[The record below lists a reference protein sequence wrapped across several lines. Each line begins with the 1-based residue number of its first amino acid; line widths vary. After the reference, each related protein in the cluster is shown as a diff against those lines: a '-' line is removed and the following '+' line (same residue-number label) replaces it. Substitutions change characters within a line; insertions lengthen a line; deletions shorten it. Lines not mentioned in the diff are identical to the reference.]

1 MTADSLNTSQLTDG
15 LKNTIATSV
24 LVDGSNSAGYSRFI
38 ILRGKFTDPTT
49 GSTLVKPYGG
59 ATDNT
64 AVSTAM
70 LSGGTKIIP
79 GKLIN
84 LSRQTQ
90 LIFRVIT
97 REYDST
103 SLVRPD
109 NL

>member
-1 MTADSLNTSQLTDG
+1 LA
-15 LKNTIATSV
+15 ASV
-24 LVDGSNSAGYSRFI
+24 LIDGSNNAGYSRYI
-38 ILRGKFTDPTT
+38 IVRGKFADPTT

-59 ATDNT
+59 AANNL
-64 AVSTAM
+64 AVSTAVFT
-70 LSGGTKIIP
+70 GTTKII
-79 GKLIN
+79 GKTIPDKNGGNIELIPPRLIN

-90 LIFRVIT
+90 FIFRVIT